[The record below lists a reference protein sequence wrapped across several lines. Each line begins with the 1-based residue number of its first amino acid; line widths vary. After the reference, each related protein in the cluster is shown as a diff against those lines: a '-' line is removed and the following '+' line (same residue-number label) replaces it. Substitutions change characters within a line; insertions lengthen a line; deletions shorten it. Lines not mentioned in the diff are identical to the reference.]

1 MRLFQASKRTFF
13 KNLLLLLSAAL
24 EEVIYEVTFLRQHD
38 SMHNN
43 LILGQ
48 NRIFS
53 VNEAETQPRL
63 NTDSRLM
70 NECVVNEGISSLM
83 LSVTRNVTH

>member
-13 KNLLLLLSAAL
+13 KNLLLLLPAAL
-24 EEVIYEVTFLRQHD
+24 EELIYEVTFFASVSL
-38 SMHNN
+38 HNN

-53 VNEAETQPRL
+53 VNEAKTQPRL
-63 NTDSRLM
+63 NTGSGLM
-70 NECVVNEGISSLM
+70 NECMVNERISSLM
-83 LSVTRNVTH
+83 LSVRRNVTH